1 MHILVTGG
9 AGFIG
14 SNLCDYLILKGYKVS
29 VIDDLSSGDI
39 SNLSSII
46 DKIYFYQENIE
57 VFNFNKLSN
66 IDSVIHLAAQV
77 SVSVSISSFGTSSS
91 SNILGAIRVIDY
103 CRLNQVPLIY
113 ASSAALYGN
122 LEVSDDLNSKI
133 DLLSPYATD
142 KYMLETYAKTAFKN
156 YQLSSIGL
164 RFFNVYGPRQDPS
177 NAYSGVISIF
187 IDRLLGNKNIIINGG
202 YQTRDF
208 IYVED
213 VVKVIFKSVLI
224 AKNTVLCEQVNVLT
238 GRSISI
244 DELANILME
253 EMAVNSEK
261 EYNVLPEGDPKG
273 SRGTIEKIQ
282 SLLKIDLN
290 NMISIKNGLSK
301 TVKFIAG
308 S

>member
-1 MHILVTGG
+1 MKSCETIESPELATPLSLGQTHLSRIE
-9 AGFIG
+9 AP
-14 SNLCDYLILKGYKVS
+14 SNLLSRDRATSGSKKG
-29 VIDDLSSGDI
+29 IHLSSR
-39 SNLSSII
+39 
-46 DKIYFYQENIE
+46 K
-57 VFNFNKLSN
+57 
-66 IDSVIHLAAQV
+66 
-77 SVSVSISSFGTSSS
+77 
-91 SNILGAIRVIDY
+91 
-103 CRLNQVPLIY
+103 
-113 ASSAALYGN
+113 
-122 LEVSDDLNSKI
+122 
-133 DLLSPYATD
+133 
-142 KYMLETYAKTAFKN
+142 M
-156 YQLSSIGL
+156 
-164 RFFNVYGPRQDPS
+164 
-177 NAYSGVISIF
+177 
-187 IDRLLGNKNIIINGG
+187 
-202 YQTRDF
+202 
-208 IYVED
+208 
-213 VVKVIFKSVLI
+213 SVLI